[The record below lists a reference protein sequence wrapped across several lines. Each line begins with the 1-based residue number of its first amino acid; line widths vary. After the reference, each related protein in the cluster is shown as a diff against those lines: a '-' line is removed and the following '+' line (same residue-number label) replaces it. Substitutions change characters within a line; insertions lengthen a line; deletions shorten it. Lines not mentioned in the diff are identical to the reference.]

1 MQKTEQARQL
11 ELLERINAEVS
22 MNITAFDIDDAET
35 LYDDEEDSY
44 YLHLHFSK
52 GRTSCTTTITHDG
65 QLINYSSKIPRILL
79 GSLHNVITRTMNTL
93 RFGEL
98 YAWADMRG
106 SNLKTTTSL
115 SYKVLLLPEKKSAR
129 YFEARRVEVKLPL
142 VCVLNG
148 S

>member
-35 LYDDEEDSY
+35 LYDDDEESY

-52 GRTSCTTTITHDG
+52 GETSCTTTITHDG
-65 QLINYSSKIPRILL
+65 QLINYSSNIPRILL

-98 YAWADMRG
+98 YA
-106 SNLKTTTSL
+106 
-115 SYKVLLLPEKKSAR
+115 
-129 YFEARRVEVKLPL
+129 
-142 VCVLNG
+142 
-148 S
+148 